1 VKTVRSAA
9 WAAATILALRG
20 ASGTVNAASSLRW
33 LRTVPEA
40 ESWAAG
46 RDVRF
51 TVVVPLLR
59 EQALIGDL
67 AVRLTALAG
76 THPGTRV
83 ALVTTEAEYA
93 AREHDAQ
100 RAADLASALAAGTR
114 PGQIV
119 SRFLGLLSAATLEAL
134 ASAARGQAP
143 ARCAQLAGAALAA
156 HRPTPE
162 LAAELAAGS
171 DVIAHYHYPGPD
183 GGMVQQLNYAIRA
196 ETGRARAAGD
206 SLERLFLVIYNAD
219 SRPHP
224 ATLRAAAALIAAG
237 ENAPGGSVRL
247 IQQSAVFTANMAG
260 LGAGMSGMVLAGAG
274 WLQSR
279 WTLSR
284 EIPRLRRQ
292 ATAAR
297 AGRRLMPL
305 AHCVGHGLMIRAD
318 LYEELGGLPEST
330 VNEDLALGY
339 LACAAGIP
347 IDPLPLLEEAD
358 TPVTVGSWLGQAR
371 QWFASYPQ
379 YPRAAA
385 LAADADHGTPAR
397 RGWLTAQGLARGGLW
412 LGQSPVIA
420 LTLALPFLTRRR
432 GLACLLAG
440 AGLAGYY
447 AVPTWLAAKAAG
459 RPPDPLRALP
469 GGLGAMLLSSAGP
482 WRCIAD
488 TAASALTGT
497 ARAKRKTER

>member
-1 VKTVRSAA
+1 
-9 WAAATILALRG
+9 
-20 ASGTVNAASSLRW
+20 VNAAASLRW
-33 LRTVPEA
+33 LRTA
-40 ESWAAG
+40 QESHSG
-46 RDVRF
+46 DPDVRF

-59 EQALIGDL
+59 EQSLIDDL
-67 AVRLTALAG
+67 AGSLTALAG

-93 AREHDAQ
+93 ARERDTR
-100 RAADLASALAAGTR
+100 RAADLVSALATGTQ
-114 PGQIV
+114 PGRIV
-119 SRFLGLLSAATLEAL
+119 SRFLGLLPAATLEVL
-134 ASAARGQAP
+134 ASAAHGQDH
-143 ARCAQLAGAALAA
+143 ARCAELVNAALAA

-162 LAAELAAGS
+162 LAAELAADC
-171 DVIAHYHYPGPD
+171 DVIAHYHYPGRD

-196 ETGRARAAGD
+196 ETGRARAAGE

-224 ATLRAAAALIAAG
+224 GTLRAAAALIAELEDAADG
-237 ENAPGGSVRL
+237 PVRL
-247 IQQSAVFTANMAG
+247 MQQSAVFTANMTSLGGG
-260 LGAGMSGMVLAGAG
+260 LPGTLLAGAG

-292 ATAAR
+292 AAAAR

-318 LYEELGGLPEST
+318 LFDELGGLPEST
-330 VNEDLALGY
+330 VNEDLAFGY

-358 TPVTVGSWLGQAR
+358 TPVTVGSWVGQAR

-385 LAADADHGTPAR
+385 LAAAAGHGTAAR
-397 RGWLTAQGLARGGLW
+397 RGWLTVQGLARGGLW
-412 LGQSPVIA
+412 LGQSPTIA
-420 LTLALPFLTRRR
+420 LALALPVVARRR
-432 GLACLLAG
+432 GLACLLVG
-440 AGLAGYY
+440 TGLAGYY
-447 AVPTWLAAKAAG
+447 AVPSWLAARATG
-459 RPPDPLRALP
+459 CPLDSARALR
-469 GGLGAMLLSSAGP
+469 GGLAAMLLSSVGP
-482 WRCIAD
+482 WRCVAD
-488 TAASALTGT
+488 TTIGALTGT